1 MDDYIYWT
9 DGDTNS
15 VNRFRKTDNLE
26 REELMA
32 GLTSVGHVI
41 IVRNEDVENRGNKD
55 NELISCIQ
63 YRPIIPNSSGPV
75 PVQIENNT
83 LEGQL

>member
-1 MDDYIYWT
+1 MSSTVAPLGVAVMDDYIYWT

-41 IVRNEDVENRGNKD
+41 IVRNEDVENRGSKD
-55 NELISCIQ
+55 MN
-63 YRPIIPNSSGPV
+63 
-75 PVQIENNT
+75 
-83 LEGQL
+83 